1 MVARRDPV
9 SELFDGPAR
18 RLLSRAY
25 AQRGTWV
32 STRVADPGPRH
43 VAWAASLGINV
54 LGRDNASTRS
64 GQRQDMRTRWVRAY
78 VRALYY
84 QHKWFSPTSGT
95 VMRSSRRTVAA
106 PHGALAVRVGR
117 RLNVLGVL
125 PAGRQVEVMIQTGGQ
140 TAVRAVKR
148 LDESERIWTD
158 AGQAGGRF
166 AEISGRDW

>member
-1 MVARRDPV
+1 M
-9 SELFDGPAR
+9 LFDIPAR
-18 RLLSRAY
+18 RLLERAY
-25 AQRGTWV
+25 GQRGVWV

-43 VAWAASLGINV
+43 VAWAARLGINV

-64 GQRQDMRTRWVRAY
+64 GRHQDMRTRWVRAY

-95 VMRSSRRTVAA
+95 VLRAQRRTVAA
-106 PHGALAVRVGR
+106 PHGALEVRVGR

-125 PAGRQVEVMIQTGGQ
+125 PAGRQVEVRIRAGGE
-140 TAVRAVKR
+140 TARRAVYKM
-148 LDESERIWTD
+148 DESERIWTG
-158 AGQAGGRF
+158 AGEAGGRF